1 MKHVGVGIGL
11 CRRAAVG
18 SAPVGGAGAKV
29 SIGDT
34 RRQSVVC
41 RGVVFDLTG
50 INERFAT
57 KNVLL
62 QTGRRA
68 IETPTRIPMMQLL
81 KRPTGARR
89 IAIQHPHHDPRIV
102 SRIERRPL
110 LSFKR
115 LFVQIQGFGGIVVVV
130 RSIGTIG
137 LNGTQIH
144 GGSVLPVGCHGV
156 AKGAGV
162 GVCGSLPSELVVE
175 PYGIVFFSYLLF
187 PCRQFFSF
195 VLFFLYVLCIHDF
208 LFFFFFF
215 RFLSLVHRHG
225 HSKRNPGSIF
235 RHRRPG

>member
-1 MKHVGVGIGL
+1 MPLKPIGMKHVGVGIGL

-18 SAPVGGAGAKV
+18 GAPVGGAGAKV

-144 GGSVLPVGCHGV
+144 GGSVLPVGCDGV

-215 RFLSLVHRHG
+215 F
-225 HSKRNPGSIF
+225 F
-235 RHRRPG
+235 